1 MPSAAPESRRVL
13 VLVEETETRQRLGT
27 LLARTGFTATLV
39 GDETQGARAVSRDEH
54 DAAIVDLDHA
64 RPGGLAAR
72 LRRQTPPIPVLALAD
87 PARLREAVAALRDA
101 ADDYLLAPPDAVE
114 LRTRLGRLLDHH
126 DLGSRL
132 ALLQDEVSK
141 NFGYKSLV
149 SHSPAMRDVVQRV
162 ARVAPM
168 RATVLV
174 TGESG
179 VGKELVARA
188 IHFNSPRRDFPFV
201 AINCAAIPTSLIE
214 SELFG
219 HEKGAFTGAHARNR
233 GKFEIAN
240 RGTLFLDEIGETD
253 LATQVKLLRVLEER
267 EFMRVGGDRSIRVD
281 VRVIAATN
289 ADLETLVHVGAFR
302 RDLYYRLKVV
312 TIAVPPLRDRRR
324 DIRSLVEG
332 FLQELSRSNAVPIR
346 TITADA
352 VEALE
357 GYRWPGNVRELK
369 NVLESLLV
377 SSPGEVIR
385 REDLPPSIQ
394 REGAGPE
401 RLEIR
406 PGMTIDELEAALIRR
421 TLEETGGNRTH
432 SAAMLGIGV
441 RTLQRRIRDLEIRI
455 PPRRRRSRRRALP

>member
-1 MPSAAPESRRVL
+1 
-13 VLVEETETRQRLGT
+13 
-27 LLARTGFTATLV
+27 
-39 GDETQGARAVSRDEH
+39 
-54 DAAIVDLDHA
+54 
-64 RPGGLAAR
+64 
-72 LRRQTPPIPVLALAD
+72 
-87 PARLREAVAALRDA
+87 
-101 ADDYLLAPPDAVE
+101 
-114 LRTRLGRLLDHH
+114 
-126 DLGSRL
+126 
-132 ALLQDEVSK
+132 
-141 NFGYKSLV
+141 
-149 SHSPAMRDVVQRV
+149 
-162 ARVAPM
+162 
-168 RATVLV
+168 
-174 TGESG
+174 
-179 VGKELVARA
+179 
-188 IHFNSPRRDFPFV
+188 
-201 AINCAAIPTSLIE
+201 
-214 SELFG
+214 
-219 HEKGAFTGAHARNR
+219 
-233 GKFEIAN
+233 
-240 RGTLFLDEIGETD
+240 
-253 LATQVKLLRVLEER
+253 
-267 EFMRVGGDRSIRVD
+267 MRVGGDRSIRVD

-312 TIAVPPLRDRRR
+312 TIAVPPLRERRK

-346 TITADA
+346 SITPDA

-401 RLEIR
+401 RLEIQ
-406 PGMTIDELEAALIRR
+406 PGMTIDELESALIRR

-441 RTLQRRIRDLEIRI
+441 RTLQRRIRELEIRI

>member
-1 MPSAAPESRRVL
+1 
-13 VLVEETETRQRLGT
+13 
-27 LLARTGFTATLV
+27 
-39 GDETQGARAVSRDEH
+39 
-54 DAAIVDLDHA
+54 
-64 RPGGLAAR
+64 
-72 LRRQTPPIPVLALAD
+72 
-87 PARLREAVAALRDA
+87 
-101 ADDYLLAPPDAVE
+101 
-114 LRTRLGRLLDHH
+114 
-126 DLGSRL
+126 
-132 ALLQDEVSK
+132 
-141 NFGYKSLV
+141 
-149 SHSPAMRDVVQRV
+149 
-162 ARVAPM
+162 
-168 RATVLV
+168 
-174 TGESG
+174 
-179 VGKELVARA
+179 
-188 IHFNSPRRDFPFV
+188 
-201 AINCAAIPTSLIE
+201 
-214 SELFG
+214 
-219 HEKGAFTGAHARNR
+219 
-233 GKFEIAN
+233 
-240 RGTLFLDEIGETD
+240 
-253 LATQVKLLRVLEER
+253 
-267 EFMRVGGDRSIRVD
+267 MRVGGDRSIRVD

-312 TIAVPPLRDRRR
+312 TIAVPPLRDRRK

-346 TITADA
+346 TITGDA

-406 PGMTIDELEAALIRR
+406 PGMTIHELESALIRR

-441 RTLQRRIRDLEIRI
+441 RTLQRRIRELEIRV
-455 PPRRRRSRRRALP
+455 PPRRRRSRRRTLP